1 METFA
6 FLWAL
11 LLWGREIQD
20 GTITI
25 ETDSSTVQNNFE
37 RMRAENPLNM
47 RLIRAIYHVSVHYR
61 LRIIAKWIPG
71 LSNVLP
77 DLLSR
82 GKMDDFFTAAADW
95 TAATRTP
102 VWTRKD
108 PTNPTLLDHRV
119 KRARLTDAERAR
131 PGAT

>member
-1 METFA
+1 MDSKLGRTLDLRGLIPKLTASINYMETFA
-6 FLWAL
+6 FLWAI

-82 GKMDDFFTAAADW
+82 GKMDDFFAAAAD
-95 TAATRTP
+95 
-102 VWTRKD
+102 
-108 PTNPTLLDHRV
+108 
-119 KRARLTDAERAR
+119 
-131 PGAT
+131 